1 MSKVVELENSNLKD
15 LIGLEMEK
23 KYNGFVD
30 PTSAVRMF
38 KSMFIGVTSYLA
50 TVKSTKTPV
59 AFTVEDEE
67 GNFIVGAVIEYNEA
81 PEEEDD
87 VLGNWMYYWTFN
99 KSDIP
104 ENATVYEVKN
114 TQSHKTIIDAVWQ
127 HTSGRFEGTES
138 LIQTFIIGFGS
149 LKDCLLDNAIEG
161 DTYEL
166 VYPGVFTAAV
176 AIEDGE
182 KVLSITPDGLVK
194 KMIKDDAALEQEAK
208 TA

>member
-114 TQSHKTIIDAVWQ
+114 TQSHKTIINAVWQ
-127 HTSGRFEGTES
+127 HTSGRYEGTES
-138 LIQTFIIGFGS
+138 LIQTFLIGFGS
-149 LKDCLLDNAIEG
+149 LKDCLLDNTIEG

-166 VYPGVFTAAV
+166 
-176 AIEDGE
+176 
-182 KVLSITPDGLVK
+182 L
-194 KMIKDDAALEQEAK
+194 
-208 TA
+208 

>member
-38 KSMFIGVTSYLA
+38 KSMFIGFTSYLA

-166 VYPGVFTAAV
+166 VYPGVFASAV
-176 AIEDGE
+176 AIEDGV
-182 KVLSITPDGLVK
+182 KVLSSTPDGLIK
-194 KMIKDDAALEQEAK
+194 KRIKDDAALEQDAN

>member
-114 TQSHKTIIDAVWQ
+114 TQSRKTIIDAVWQ

-166 VYPGVFTAAV
+166 VYPGVFASAV

-182 KVLSITPDGLVK
+182 KVLSITPGGLIK

>member
-1 MSKVVELENSNLKD
+1 MSKVVELENSKLKD

-166 VYPGVFTAAV
+166 VYPGVFTSAV

-182 KVLSITPDGLVK
+182 KVLSITPDGLIK

>member
-1 MSKVVELENSNLKD
+1 MATVEIENSNLVSTIQIEMDKRLGGFIPPKD
-15 LIGLEMEK
+15 
-23 KYNGFVD
+23 
-30 PTSAVRMF
+30 AVRMY
-38 KSMFIGVTSYLA
+38 KTMFIGATAYLA
-50 TVKSTKTPV
+50 AGKTTKNPE
-59 AFTVEDEE
+59 AFTVENQE
-67 GNFIVGAVIEYNEA
+67 GNYIVGAVVEYNEA

-114 TQSHKTIIDAVWQ
+114 TQTHEIIATAAWE
-127 HTSGRFEGTES
+127 HTSARFEGTES
-138 LIQTFIIGFGS
+138 MINTFILGFDV
-149 LKDCLLDNAIEG
+149 LKDHLMENAIEG

-166 VYPGVFTAAV
+166 VYPGVFKAMA

-182 KVLSITPDGLVK
+182 KVISITPDGLIK
-194 KMIKDDAALEQEAK
+194 KMIKDDAALEEKAK